1 MTSKRLEAV
10 VSGRVQGV
18 SFRYYTQRKAMDL
31 GVVGWVRNEP
41 DGTVRTVAEGED
53 SALKSFREFLDVGPP
68 YAEVTSVE
76 EQWKEATG
84 EFERFRIT
92 H

>member
-1 MTSKRLEAV
+1 MPKRLEAV

-18 SFRYYTQRKAMDL
+18 SFRYYTQRKAVEL
-31 GVVGWVRNEP
+31 GVVGWVRNES
-41 DGTVRTVAEGED
+41 DGTVRTVAEGEEP
-53 SALKSFREFLDVGPP
+53 ALRGFREFLEVGPP

-76 EQWKEATG
+76 EHWKEATG
-84 EFERFRIT
+84 EFERFRIV